1 MDVDTMRVEN
11 MEGEKMDVADDNSEK
26 PELYDE
32 IYKCY
37 KQKQYRDCLA
47 LLDEVTEEHIG
58 YQILKSA
65 CMIHL
70 GEKVSE
76 AHRILDDVLL
86 RCPENEFTIYAKGL
100 AYYHEELWEDAAKC
114 FAQARSMN
122 STSEMERAEV
132 MLGKAQEKMKL
143 AALEQLDS
151 EDKSESSELFRTY
164 RSSPVSSSKVVRRF
178 GCELCNHFFG
188 KKFNLD
194 RHNRSI
200 HNRKTPEN
208 YPSSPSDIKSSAPA
222 KAVVVKPVIKKEVIT
237 PEKKTPVSSTA
248 STFGGK
254 KVRCKVCKKLFK
266 KSSIARHE
274 VIHTAVKAHP
284 CGQCSMA
291 FHQKSDLQ
299 RHEVSLHSQDL

>member
-1 MDVDTMRVEN
+1 MYSRVFFIN
-11 MEGEKMDVADDNSEK
+11 LIILKS
-26 PELYDE
+26 
-32 IYKCY
+32 YKL
-37 KQKQYRDCLA
+37 KNYRGCLA

-100 AYYHEELWEDAAKC
+100 AYYHEEQWEDAAKC
-114 FAQARSMN
+114 FAQARAMN
-122 STSEMERAEV
+122 DTNEMERAEV
-132 MLGKAQEKMKL
+132 MLEKAQDKIR
-143 AALEQLDS
+143 AAAE
-151 EDKSESSELFRTY
+151 EAGESPKFDMYPNY
-164 RSSPVSSSKVVRRF
+164 RHGSPSSSSGRGPGRRF

-200 HNRKTPEN
+200 HNRKTPSN
-208 YPSSPSDIKSSAPA
+208 FPT
-222 KAVVVKPVIKKEVIT
+222 T
-237 PEKKTPVSSTA
+237 PEEIAPKVVTPPPVLVQEGEGTPVKQS
-248 STFGGK
+248 FRVQMMLGGK
-254 KVRCKVCKKLFK
+254 KVKCKVCNKLFK
-266 KSSIARHE
+266 KSAISRHE
-274 VIHTAVKAHP
+274 TIHSGFKAHP
-284 CGQCSMA
+284 CGQCDMA

-299 RHEVSLHSQDL
+299 RHEVSCHSQPVE

>member
-1 MDVDTMRVEN
+1 MEVDTIRP
-11 MEGEKMDVADDNSEK
+11 EGEKMDATDDK

-132 MLGKAQEKMKL
+132 MLGKAQEKMR
-143 AALEQLDS
+143 AAVESEQLDDMDSGDNSRS
-151 EDKSESSELFRTY
+151 EPFRSFK
-164 RSSPVSSSKVVRRF
+164 RSPLSSSTVPRRF
-178 GCELCNHFFG
+178 GCELCNHLFG

-200 HNRKTPEN
+200 HSRKTPAN
-208 YPSSPSDIKSSAPA
+208 YPTCPDDLKTTPA
-222 KAVVVKPVIKKEVIT
+222 VPTPKVAVAKPVIKKEVIT
-237 PEKKTPVSSTA
+237 PEKTPASSSTG
-248 STFGGK
+248 TFGSK

-274 VIHTAVKAHP
+274 VIHTGQKAHQ

-291 FHQKSDLQ
+291 FHQKSDLN
-299 RHEVSLHSQDL
+299 RHEVSCHNQQL

>member
-1 MDVDTMRVEN
+1 MEVEN
-11 MEGEKMDVADDNSEK
+11 FGRAASEEMEVADEK

-37 KQKQYRDCLA
+37 KQKEYRNCLT
-47 LLDEVTEEHIG
+47 LLDEVREEHIG

-76 AHRILDDVLL
+76 AHKILDDVLL

-114 FAQARSMN
+114 FAQARAMN
-122 STSEMERAEV
+122 DTSEMERAEV
-132 MLGKAQEKMKL
+132 MLEKTQEKMRAIAEEAGESPNTVFHPNYK
-143 AALEQLDS
+143 ASARDS
-151 EDKSESSELFRTY
+151 T
-164 RSSPVSSSKVVRRF
+164 VVRRF

-200 HNRKTPEN
+200 HNRKTPGN
-208 YPSSPSDIKSSAPA
+208 FPTNPADVIPKPAPPA
-222 KAVVVKPVIKKEVIT
+222 EVVKKEVS
-237 PEKKTPVSSTA
+237 TPVTKGMA
-248 STFGGK
+248 GK
-254 KVRCKVCKKLFK
+254 KKVKCKVCNKLFK
-266 KSSIARHE
+266 KTSLARHE
-274 VIHTAVKAHP
+274 VIHSGLKAFP
-284 CGQCSMA
+284 CGQCDMA
-291 FHQKSDLQ
+291 FHQKSDLN
-299 RHEVSLHSQDL
+299 RHEVSCHGQQI

>member
-1 MDVDTMRVEN
+1 MEVEMIRGESEE
-11 MEGEKMDVADDNSEK
+11 MEFADEK

-100 AYYHEELWEDAAKC
+100 AYYHEEQWEDAAKC
-114 FAQARSMN
+114 FTQARAMN
-122 STSEMERAEV
+122 DTSEMERAEV
-132 MLGKAQEKMKL
+132 MLTKTHEKL
-143 AALEQLDS
+143 RAADEAAG
-151 EDKSESSELFRTY
+151 ESPRLFPTHRL
-164 RSSPVSSSKVVRRF
+164 SSSKVSRRF
-178 GCELCNHFFG
+178 GCEKCNHFFA

-194 RHNRSI
+194 RHNRTL
-200 HNRKTPEN
+200 HNRKTPSN
-208 YPSSPSDIKSSAPA
+208 FPQVPDDIPPKSRAASSASDKSLADSDVVSPGKPA
-222 KAVVVKPVIKKEVIT
+222 EPKFAD
-237 PEKKTPVSSTA
+237 
-248 STFGGK
+248 GK
-254 KVRCKVCKKLFK
+254 KRVKCRVCNKLFK
-266 KSSIARHE
+266 KTSLARHE
-274 VIHTAVKAHP
+274 VIHTGFKAHP
-284 CGQCSMA
+284 CNQCDMA
-291 FHQKSDLQ
+291 FHQKSDLN
-299 RHEVSLHSQDL
+299 RHEVSCRSQQM